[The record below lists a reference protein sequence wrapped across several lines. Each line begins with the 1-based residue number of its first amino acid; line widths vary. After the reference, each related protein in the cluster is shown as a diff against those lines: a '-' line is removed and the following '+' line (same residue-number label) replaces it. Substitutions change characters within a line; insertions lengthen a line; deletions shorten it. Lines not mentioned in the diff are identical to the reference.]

1 MHGDAM
7 ERFTIWH
14 GCLFIAALA
23 CWGETTHAQE
33 PVQVGSLVFDI
44 EYEVD
49 EDALPLSSVTLWYR
63 VDGEPTWYE
72 FGTDDDRH
80 SPFTFRAPKEGEY
93 EFYIIATNATG
104 ASSMPP
110 GPGSPAHIRAFVD
123 GTPPVVQLHPLR
135 ATVMIGRPTVQIR
148 WTAVDGQFGA
158 RPVALAY
165 QRPPDQTWYP
175 MLPDPIANT
184 GRYDWRVPE
193 GMAGPVVVRLTVTDL
208 GGHQVHS
215 ELQAIELAAASP
227 VQPSNTPMMG
237 QLASMNSPGVETMAL
252 SGSARAKQQAQ
263 RLFNEAIVHKERG
276 EYREGIAQ
284 LRQAIKLDP
293 HWAEAFSAMA
303 DMLYGIGDLDSSL
316 HAYDL
321 ALQQKPTMRDA
332 LRGTAAIHRKRNDHS
347 SAAASLRTILRYNP
361 NDAEVWMNLGDVAIY
376 QGDEIFARE
385 CYTRAAQ
392 IDPEAKQVVADAH
405 KRLELMTEVSRQYRS
420 SGR

>member
-1 MHGDAM
+1 
-7 ERFTIWH
+7 
-14 GCLFIAALA
+14 
-23 CWGETTHAQE
+23 
-33 PVQVGSLVFDI
+33 
-44 EYEVD
+44 
-49 EDALPLSSVTLWYR
+49 
-63 VDGEPTWYE
+63 
-72 FGTDDDRH
+72 
-80 SPFTFRAPKEGEY
+80 
-93 EFYIIATNATG
+93 
-104 ASSMPP
+104 
-110 GPGSPAHIRAFVD
+110 
-123 GTPPVVQLHPLR
+123 
-135 ATVMIGRPTVQIR
+135 
-148 WTAVDGQFGA
+148 
-158 RPVALAY
+158 
-165 QRPPDQTWYP
+165 
-175 MLPDPIANT
+175 
-184 GRYDWRVPE
+184 
-193 GMAGPVVVRLTVTDL
+193 
-208 GGHQVHS
+208 
-215 ELQAIELAAASP
+215 
-227 VQPSNTPMMG
+227 
-237 QLASMNSPGVETMAL
+237 MAL